1 MLNQRLSFNGT
12 GADPL
17 LNDRPLELSEDT
29 RTGSL
34 RIRATPIGFHIK
46 GYGLIGLGLA
56 EGTTLEEAMHLAD
69 HMNRPGRAA
78 ESATAFK

>member
-1 MLNQRLSFNGT
+1 M
-12 GADPL
+12 ADTERGFYRFSVLQTSPG
-17 LNDRPLELSEDT
+17 NFM
-29 RTGSL
+29 
-34 RIRATPIGFHIK
+34 IRATPIGFHIK
-46 GYGLIGLGLA
+46 GYGLIGLGLV